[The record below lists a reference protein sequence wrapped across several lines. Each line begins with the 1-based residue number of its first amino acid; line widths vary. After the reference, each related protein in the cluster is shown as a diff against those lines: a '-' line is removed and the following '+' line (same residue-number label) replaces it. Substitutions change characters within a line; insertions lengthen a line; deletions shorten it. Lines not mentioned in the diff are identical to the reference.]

1 MLTTGEA
8 SFNKRLVY
16 KIYGRNKQYW
26 LLQLRQKQLYIM
38 CALNNEQ
45 KFQYW
50 TRLNVYKLVIWV
62 L

>member
-1 MLTTGEA
+1 MLTTGKA

-16 KIYGRNKQYW
+16 NGTNKQYW
-26 LLQLRQKQLYIM
+26 LLQLRQEQLYIM
-38 CALNNEQ
+38 CALHNEQ

-50 TRLNVYKLVIWV
+50 TRLSVYKLVIWV